1 MPPRFRLLAVDLD
14 GTLLDSSWN
23 LPEVNRRAL
32 EAAFEAGVVLVIVT
46 GRRFPAASACL
57 VDLPLDPWLVLNGGA
72 LVKQGRRG
80 AVVAR
85 TLLPL
90 PLARE
95 ILRLAR
101 ERDAHPVVHDG
112 PDAEGYLLIESR
124 PVANDSLAIYLEKA
138 TPPVRRL
145 SDLPAELV
153 RDPVQIMFASSL
165 KEIADIEQFLT
176 ARLADA
182 IHLALTAYPE
192 RDFAILDVTASSCS
206 KARALAFVA
215 ERHGLTTADAM
226 AIGDN
231 WNDVEMLEAAGL
243 GVVMGNAAPELRAR
257 GFALTG
263 SNDQGGVAQAIE
275 RFLLTG
281 LTGLS
286 GLSGL

>member
-32 EAAFEAGVVLVIVT
+32 QAAAEAGVALAIVT

-80 AVVAR
+80 PVVAR

-95 ILRLAR
+95 ILSLAS
-101 ERDAHPVVHDG
+101 ERGAHPVVHDG

-124 PVANDSLAIYLEKA
+124 EVGNDSLAFYLEKA

-145 SDLPAELV
+145 SNLQAEV
-153 RDPVQIMFASSL
+153 ARDPVQIMFAASL
-165 KEIADIEQFLT
+165 KEIAEIELL
-176 ARLADA
+176 LAQRMGRA
-182 IHLALTAYPE
+182 VHLARTAYAE

-215 ERHGLTTADAM
+215 ERLGLTTADAM

-231 WNDVEMLEAAGL
+231 WNDLEMLEVAGL
-243 GVVMGNAAPELRAR
+243 GVVMANAAPELRSR
-257 GFALTG
+257 GFRLTG
-263 SNDQGGVAQAIE
+263 SNDQGGVAEAIE
-275 RFLLTG
+275 RFLL
-281 LTGLS
+281 
-286 GLSGL
+286 

>member
-32 EAAFEAGVVLVIVT
+32 EAAAEAGVALAIVT

-57 VDLPLDPWLVLNGGA
+57 VDLRLDPWLVLNGGA
-72 LVKQGRRG
+72 LVKQGREG
-80 AVVAR
+80 PVVAR

-90 PLARE
+90 PQARE
-95 ILRLAR
+95 ILSLVS
-101 ERDAHPVVHDG
+101 ERGAHPVVHDG

-124 PVANDSLAIYLEKA
+124 EVANNSLAFYLEKA

-145 SDLPAELV
+145 SNLQAELE
-153 RDPVQIMFASSL
+153 RDPVQIMFAASL
-165 KEIADIEQFLT
+165 KEIAEIEQLL
-176 ARLADA
+176 AHRLGRAV
-182 IHLALTAYPE
+182 HLARTAYPE

-206 KARALAFVA
+206 KARALSLVA
-215 ERHGLTTADAM
+215 ERLGLTTADAM

-231 WNDVEMLEAAGL
+231 WNDVEMLEVAGL
-243 GVVMGNAAPELRAR
+243 GVVMANAAPELRSR

-263 SNDQGGVAQAIE
+263 SNDQGGVAEAIE
-275 RFLLTG
+275 RLL
-281 LTGLS
+281 L
-286 GLSGL
+286 